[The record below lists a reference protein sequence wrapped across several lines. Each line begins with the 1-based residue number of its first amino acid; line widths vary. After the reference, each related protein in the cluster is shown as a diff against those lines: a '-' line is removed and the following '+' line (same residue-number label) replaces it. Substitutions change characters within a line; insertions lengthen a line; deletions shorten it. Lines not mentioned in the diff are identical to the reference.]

1 MVFITLHM
9 LIMVG
14 SFGSMIFHFGGKV
27 SGPSDR
33 IYIEDKAEI
42 LTDEEEQEVLELL
55 NKVYDQSGMPVTVH
69 TDNFDWRQHY
79 NSIEVYSEELYYQI
93 GFDEESMLV
102 LFTSDMVGDFYDW
115 EYDMYCGDDT
125 TKCLSDNTFDKLL
138 ANFHKGMA
146 SENLAEALEYA
157 WSSVLPELGKTGVDW
172 SMLPVLPFLLFFYGI
187 FYVVILGGTRKQ
199 NEAYRYFKQHPE
211 QLSKEPMVLYSEC
224 PNCGAPN
231 TMQKEVCPYCESL
244 LKISDDNVKF
254 VEPKR

>member
-1 MVFITLHM
+1 M
-9 LIMVG
+9 
-14 SFGSMIFHFGGKV
+14 
-27 SGPSDR
+27 
-33 IYIEDKAEI
+33 
-42 LTDEEEQEVLELL
+42 
-55 NKVYDQSGMPVTVH
+55 
-69 TDNFDWRQHY
+69 
-79 NSIEVYSEELYYQI
+79 
-93 GFDEESMLV
+93 
-102 LFTSDMVGDFYDW
+102 
-115 EYDMYCGDDT
+115 
-125 TKCLSDNTFDKLL
+125 
-138 ANFHKGMA
+138 
-146 SENLAEALEYA
+146 EYA

-244 LKISDDNVKF
+244 LKISDGKVKF